1 MDGRLTGAIAAAA
14 AAATNAAV
22 NAASVAA
29 AAAAE
34 ACAPLP
40 VLGGS
45 AAVHHASFF
54 APMADDSRASS
65 KSTDESPPTS
75 LDAVRANSDG
85 PSHSAKRPC
94 VKSSSKS
101 SMDAVSR
108 RQYLERALHDVTSQ
122 NISIRKAATRYG
134 LSKSSLCDFV
144 RKNGITIPNRRGRRL
159 ALSDT
164 PPAAATAAV
173 TANAVESRRANSGER
188 SAAGPLFDGAPA
200 LKRSRDSDEEMEAEE
215 EEEEAVFG
223 DAKQPMP
230 PGGPAYAATAT
241 NSTASSLAPAPVL
254 LTVRGRGV
262 GARGRRARG
271 AIIANRG
278 GPLVSSRGGGLF
290 SGHASFLGITAEN
303 GVLSVAELTAD
314 TKRISGEWIY
324 LSINSDNE

>member
-85 PSHSAKRPC
+85 PSQSAKRPC

-164 PPAAATAAV
+164 PPAAVAATA
-173 TANAVESRRANSGER
+173 TAINESRRANSGDR
-188 SAAGPLFDGAPA
+188 STAGPLFDGAPA
-200 LKRSRDSDEEMEAEE
+200 VKRSRDSDEEMEAEE

-223 DAKQPMP
+223 DAKQPTP
-230 PGGPAYAATAT
+230 PGGHAYAGTAT

-278 GPLVSSRGGGLF
+278 GPLVSSWGLL
-290 SGHASFLGITAEN
+290 SGRASFSGITAEAQ
-303 GVLSVAELTAD
+303 S
-314 TKRISGEWIY
+314 
-324 LSINSDNE
+324 